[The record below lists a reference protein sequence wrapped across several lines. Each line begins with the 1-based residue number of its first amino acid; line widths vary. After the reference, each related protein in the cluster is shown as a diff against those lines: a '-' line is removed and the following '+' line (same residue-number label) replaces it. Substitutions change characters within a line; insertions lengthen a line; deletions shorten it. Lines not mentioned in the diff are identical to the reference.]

1 MQCTIAPGRV
11 LASLRSSAEKRSCA
25 RRGEEARSDQN
36 ESTGKTNSP
45 CYLMAD
51 IRRANAGENLI
62 MCQGYAVGR
71 NCVLVKVAN
80 KYAVLFLTSG
90 GEHGWEKERGLEWPA
105 TVLGRAQQRYATA
118 RERPNGAVFRVLTGV
133 NLFVPDDLVC
143 IT

>member
-1 MQCTIAPGRV
+1 
-11 LASLRSSAEKRSCA
+11 
-25 RRGEEARSDQN
+25 
-36 ESTGKTNSP
+36 
-45 CYLMAD
+45 MAD

-71 NCVLVKVAN
+71 N
-80 KYAVLFLTSG
+80 LTSG
-90 GEHGWEKERGLEWPA
+90 GEHGWEKEGGLEWPA
-105 TVLGRAQQRYATA
+105 TVLGRDQQRYAAA

>member
-80 KYAVLFLTSG
+80 KYAVLFLTLG
-90 GEHGWEKERGLEWPA
+90 GEHGWDKEGGLEWPA
-105 TVLGRAQQRYATA
+105 TVLGRDQQRYAAA